1 MYAYI
6 QYIVRRYIHSYIQ
19 TYVYED
25 NVCFHL
31 LTVLYIIT
39 RRWNKILAIPSILE
53 TIHTPYLAF
62 IDADLI
68 ILDHD
73 FDVYEDVIAHYPLAD
88 LILAEDVIGIEHLNV
103 CILYNYLVN
112 L

>member
-1 MYAYI
+1 MHACMHT
-6 QYIVRRYIHSYIQ
+6 YIHTYIH
-19 TYVYED
+19 TYM
-25 NVCFHL
+25 L
-31 LTVLYIIT
+31 QLYIII

-73 FDVYEDVIAHYPLAD
+73 FDVYEDVIARYPLAD
-88 LILAEDVIGIEHLNV
+88 LILTEDVIGI
-103 CILYNYLVN
+103 LYTQVYMYDLKE
-112 L
+112 